1 MRNCGLAI
9 FEQSAYSLTFTLLPN
24 VLGANLWIVDCS
36 KNGSEII
43 SQLPQNYRYCFNN
56 RFLPLLRR
64 LRGKASMLIQEVIL
78 ENFMSYEYARVRFRS
93 GVNVVCGPNG
103 SGKSSLLL
111 AISVALGQSY
121 TERSRKLSD
130 LIRWG
135 KDQARV
141 TVILENV
148 RRGKNRLVPRY
159 DKDQIFLT
167 RVLRRDGKYW
177 FELENRAATKND
189 VDRLLSRLGV
199 DPDNILIIMHQNMVE
214 QFTVLSPQEK
224 LRIVEAAVG
233 LEAYRENVLQAQKK
247 LVRTLS
253 QEESMGKLLESA
265 EQTLNYWREQYDRF
279 QEKKQLQAQR
289 RFLERELAWAEVE
302 RRERIITEL
311 EVDRKKEQE
320 ILDEIKEEAK
330 ATEANL
336 ESDTKE
342 TQQLRTEWKTLF
354 DDRLSLERQR
364 ATNESKADL
373 CGQIL
378 TETLILETSALKLK
392 AVNQT
397 IPLTEEGPPRFK
409 LLKSENLRELIQD
422 SNQHLLKL
430 DDEIQANQK
439 KTHGLEQEIEKTD
452 SQILDARIK
461 KALLIYRRENAIAAV
476 ESLEKEL
483 KQSKTRLAEATEKAE
498 QSGPRIA
505 VLKGAGEI
513 LDEIRLTEGHLAALT
528 DVSEDIEKMYENY
541 SKLYLE
547 LKEKAQLVAEN
558 REKTLEEVKTRMQA
572 WRTVIQSLLDR
583 ANLEYQK
590 ILTQTQAL
598 GEVRLINEH
607 DIESAGLEILVGFK
621 GGKPVPLDGYT
632 QSGGERTT
640 ATMSFLLALQQ
651 HVRSPFRAVDE
662 YDIHMD
668 PKNREL
674 IAKMLISTVTDGN
687 AQYVVITPSQI
698 TFAKEEVN
706 IITVQNVEGK
716 SVIREVA

>member
-1 MRNCGLAI
+1 
-9 FEQSAYSLTFTLLPN
+9 
-24 VLGANLWIVDCS
+24 
-36 KNGSEII
+36 
-43 SQLPQNYRYCFNN
+43 
-56 RFLPLLRR
+56 
-64 LRGKASMLIQEVIL
+64 MLIQEVIL
-78 ENFMSYEYARVRFRS
+78 ENFMSYQYARVPFKH

-111 AISVALGQSY
+111 AISVVLGQSY

-141 TVILENV
+141 TVILDNAKKG
-148 RRGKNRLVPRY
+148 RNRLVPRY

-247 LVRTLS
+247 LIRTLS
-253 QEESMGKLLESA
+253 QEESMEKLLESA

-279 QEKKQLQAQR
+279 QEKKQLQAQK
-289 RFLERELAWAEVE
+289 RFLERELTWAEVE
-302 RRERIITEL
+302 RRENTITGL
-311 EVDRKKEQE
+311 EGNRRKEKET
-320 ILDEIKEEAK
+320 LDEIDKEAK
-330 ATEANL
+330 TAEVNL
-336 ESDTKE
+336 QFAKKESQKLKNDSK
-342 TQQLRTEWKTLF
+342 KLF
-354 DDRLSLERQR
+354 DDRLGLERQR
-364 ATNESKADL
+364 AANESTASL
-373 CGQIL
+373 CDQIL
-378 TETLILETSALKLK
+378 KETLMLETSTARRNASSQTVPLK
-392 AVNQT
+392 
-397 IPLTEEGPPRFK
+397 EETSPKFK
-409 LLKSENLRELIQD
+409 LLKSENLRELIRN
-422 SNQHLLKL
+422 SNQYLLKL
-430 DDEIQANQK
+430 DEEILTNRSQTND
-439 KTHGLEQEIEKTD
+439 LERENERVD
-452 SQILDARIK
+452 NQILDAHVK
-461 KALLIYRRENAIAAV
+461 KVLLEYRRENALANV
-476 ESLEKEL
+476 ESLESDLNE
-483 KQSKTRLAEATEKAE
+483 SRRHLAEAIEKAE

-505 VLKGAGEI
+505 VLKEAGEI
-513 LDEIRLTEGHLAALT
+513 LDEIRVTEGHLAALA

-558 REKTLEEVKTRMQA
+558 REKTLDEVKTRMQA

-590 ILTQTQAL
+590 ILAQTQAL

-621 GGKPVPLDGYT
+621 GGKPVALDAYT

-716 SVIREVA
+716 SIVREVA